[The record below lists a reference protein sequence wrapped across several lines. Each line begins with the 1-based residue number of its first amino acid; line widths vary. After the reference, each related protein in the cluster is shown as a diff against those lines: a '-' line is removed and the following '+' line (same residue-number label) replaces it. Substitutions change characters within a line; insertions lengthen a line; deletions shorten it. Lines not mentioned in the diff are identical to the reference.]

1 MWVGGRATCRI
12 TRTTR
17 ERPPAPAPCPPAQG
31 LVRLCMGYLPSA
43 PDKAMRVE
51 MIKTL
56 QGLTEGKVGAV
67 VWVQLSG

>member
-1 MWVGGRATCRI
+1 M
-12 TRTTR
+12 
-17 ERPPAPAPCPPAQG
+17 
-31 LVRLCMGYLPSA
+31 VRLCMGYLPSA